1 MIIELL
7 FNLLFG
13 ILDFIIGLLPTI
25 DFEFSD
31 WFGGLSTVFQ
41 YIDMFC
47 DVRLLVLIISTVLI
61 RDNFVFLKNIFMS
74 IVSKIP
80 FIG

>member
-1 MIIELL
+1 MIVELL

-13 ILDFIIGLLPTI
+13 VLDFIVGLIPSFE
-25 DFEFSD
+25 FEFSN
-31 WFGGLSTVFQ
+31 WFGGLSGVFS

-47 DVRLLVLIISTVLI
+47 DIRLLLVIISTVLI
-61 RDNFVFLKNIFMS
+61 RDNFVFLKNVFMS
-74 IVSKIP
+74 IVHKIP